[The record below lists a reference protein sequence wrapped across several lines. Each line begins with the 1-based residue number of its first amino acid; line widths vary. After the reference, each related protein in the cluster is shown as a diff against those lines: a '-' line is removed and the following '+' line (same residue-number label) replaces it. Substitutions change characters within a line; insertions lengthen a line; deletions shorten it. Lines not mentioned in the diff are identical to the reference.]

1 MPAPHPPEC
10 EFERL
15 ADDAWLLRFGD
26 RIDPGCNARVHA
38 LALRIRAAGPAWL
51 RALVPAFASLGVFF
65 VDDTDAEVVRSAL
78 QEWLDAEAPHARTDP
93 PIDAARTVEIPVAY
107 GGEHGP
113 DLDSAAAELGMA
125 ADELIRRHSS
135 GDYTVA
141 MIGFAPGFP
150 YLSGLDPALAL
161 PRLATP
167 RTQVA
172 AGSVAIGGAQTGIYP
187 RESPGGWRL
196 LGRTPRVLF
205 DSAREP
211 PSLLQPGDHVR
222 FVPVNAE
229 QPERPHTPAATA
241 GPASVDA
248 PAVHV
253 IRPGLLTTV
262 QDPGRPAWRHVGVA
276 EAGALDRCAA
286 RLANRLVGN
295 AEDAAVL
302 ELTLRGPT
310 LRFETP
316 VRVALLGARV
326 AARFDG
332 YDVPMGRPVAL
343 PVGTLE
349 LGSLR
354 GGARAWLAISG
365 GIEVP
370 QVLGSRSTDLRGG
383 FGGLEGRALV
393 AGDRLPLGRVAPI
406 DVSQP
411 HAPAWWID
419 PAHEDGI
426 AIRYVPGAH
435 AAATLLGTRGWRVSA
450 RSNRQGLRL
459 EGDELAARA
468 ADDVSEPV
476 APGTIQLPADGSP
489 IVLLADAQTVGGYPR
504 LGRVIAADLP
514 RLAQCIPGQTL
525 HFAPCDEA
533 TAHRLACAA
542 RARLAR
548 IRLMIDARLP
558 AV

>member
-1 MPAPHPPEC
+1 MPSPHPPEC

-26 RIDPGCNARVHA
+26 RIDPECNACVHA
-38 LALRIRAAGPAWL
+38 MAACIRAADPAWL

-65 VDDTDAEVVRSAL
+65 VHDADPEAVRSAL
-78 QEWLDAEAPHARTDP
+78 QERLAATRGAAAARIGST
-93 PIDAARTVEIPVAY
+93 RTVEIPVAY
-107 GGEHGP
+107 GGVHGP
-113 DLDSAAAELGMA
+113 DLTSSAAELGIA
-125 ADELIRRHSS
+125 PDELIRRHSS
-135 GDYTVA
+135 GDYAVA

-167 RTQVA
+167 RARVA

-196 LGRTPRVLF
+196 LGRTPCVLF
-205 DSAREP
+205 DPAREP

-222 FVPVNAE
+222 FVPVSAE
-229 QPERPHTPAATA
+229 ELEHPHAPATTA
-241 GPASVDA
+241 EPPSANG

-262 QDPGRPAWRHVGVA
+262 QDLGRPGWRHLGVA
-276 EAGALDRCAA
+276 KAGALDRNAA

-332 YDVPMGRPVAL
+332 YEVPMGRPVEL

-365 GIEVP
+365 GIEVA

-393 AGDRLPLGRVAPI
+393 AGDRVPLGRMTPI
-406 DVSQP
+406 DVTQP
-411 HAPAWWID
+411 RAPAWWID

-435 AAATLLGTRGWRVSA
+435 PAATALATRAWRVAA

-459 EGDELAARA
+459 EGDALAAPP
-468 ADDVSEPV
+468 ADGASEPV

-504 LGRVIAADLP
+504 LGRVIATDLP
-514 RLAQCIPGQTL
+514 RLAQCVPGQTL

-533 TAHRLACAA
+533 IAHQLACAA

-558 AV
+558 AI